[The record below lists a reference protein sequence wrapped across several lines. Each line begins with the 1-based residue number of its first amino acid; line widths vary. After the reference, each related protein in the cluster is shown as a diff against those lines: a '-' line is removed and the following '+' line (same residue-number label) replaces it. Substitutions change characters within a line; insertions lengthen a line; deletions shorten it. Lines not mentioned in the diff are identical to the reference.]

1 MKTLLQSKTKAILFL
16 NFILFTYYIYDIKF
30 IYLAIIILGGH
41 AMYLVDLSSLIGVEP
56 GPSGVKALSHNHWI
70 TETILNGATLETL
83 SLKVEIK

>member
-1 MKTLLQSKTKAILFL
+1 
-16 NFILFTYYIYDIKF
+16 
-30 IYLAIIILGGH
+30 
-41 AMYLVDLSSLIGVEP
+41 MYLVDLSSLIGVEP